1 VSSGAVDRVTR
12 AATGLRPRWAFAI
25 AGMGLV
31 IGAAGLMVEGSTPI
45 QTDPEAWVGSDSES
59 VKELVALREGTGFSS
74 ELGFSIE
81 ADDVTSTEVVA
92 WIDTYARRQMDAH
105 PEALVRPDSLASIVS
120 SVTGATPVGEDV
132 EALLAVAPADVVTTF
147 VSPDHRETNLIFPI
161 ANLSLQARE
170 QLLDDMV
177 ADLDPPAGVSA
188 TPSGLAVIGIE
199 LVNALEANRQ
209 VLTLTALGLVALW
222 LLVVYRRPVLV
233 LLPLIPVITAVGAS
247 GLAIDL
253 LGLELTP
260 LTTVSGPLAIAITT
274 EFSVLLLARF
284 LEERRAGAEPAQAVE
299 RAVTRIGRAFLAS
312 GLTLLGG
319 FAVLAFSPMPLLL
332 DFGVVVAMDVA
343 LALISVLVVLPPLLR
358 TAARWLPAAA
368 TEPPVPVIDLLEPV
382 PTLVA
387 PLTEVTSR

>member
-1 VSSGAVDRVTR
+1 
-12 AATGLRPRWAFAI
+12 
-25 AGMGLV
+25 
-31 IGAAGLMVEGSTPI
+31 
-45 QTDPEAWVGSDSES
+45 
-59 VKELVALREGTGFSS
+59 
-74 ELGFSIE
+74 
-81 ADDVTSTEVVA
+81 
-92 WIDTYARRQMDAH
+92 
-105 PEALVRPDSLASIVS
+105 
-120 SVTGATPVGEDV
+120 
-132 EALLAVAPADVVTTF
+132 
-147 VSPDHRETNLIFPI
+147 
-161 ANLSLQARE
+161 
-170 QLLDDMV
+170 MV

-188 TPSGLAVIGIE
+188 TPSGLVVIGIE

-284 LEERRAGAEPAQAVE
+284 LEERRAGAEPGEAVE

-332 DFGVVVAMDVA
+332 DFGVVVALDVA

-358 TAARWLPAAA
+358 TAARWLPAADE
-368 TEPPVPVIDLLEPV
+368 EPMPVVDLLEPV
-382 PTLVA
+382 PTLAA
-387 PLTEVTSR
+387 PFTEVTPR